1 MINVNFNNWRKE
13 GIQALNDLSYI
24 FLALIG
30 AIQAAEAMGYTI
42 DMLSP
47 KSKQTLVVLVILFK
61 FVEKM
66 TVKKI
71 EQ

>member
-1 MINVNFNNWRKE
+1 MININFNNWRKE
-13 GIQALNDLSYI
+13 GIGALNDLSYL

>member
-1 MINVNFNNWRKE
+1 MINISFKNWRKD
-13 GIQALNDLSYI
+13 GIGALNDLSYA

-30 AIQAAEAMGYTI
+30 AIQAADAMGYSI
-42 DMLSP
+42 DILSP
-47 KSKQTLVVLVILFK
+47 KSKQILVVLVILFK

-66 TVKKI
+66 TIKTT